1 MHGFVYF
8 ITTRKFGDAGY
19 DHLYFHQIG
28 DDQEGF
34 LGYWDSELRDA
45 VNDG

>member
-1 MHGFVYF
+1 MKQARAA
-8 ITTRKFGDAGY
+8 IDAGV

-34 LGYWDSELRDA
+34 CEAWTSGLAEQLASSA
-45 VNDG
+45 FQDG